1 MGLLQKKVAAV
12 PAGGDVSEKRFGPIP
27 ISRNVMVWIRDIL
40 IALVIALIIMQ
51 FIRPTIVREHSMENT
66 LHENDYI
73 FLNKQAYRFGDVGRR
88 DIVVVHSLLESADG
102 SSKNLIKRVIG
113 LPGDRVS
120 IKDGGVNINGN
131 RLDEPYT
138 LDGYTEG
145 EMEETVVPVDMLF
158 LLGDNRQGSAD
169 SRDPRIGFVPED
181 MIIGKAIFR
190 LFPIGDAGVL

>member
-1 MGLLQKKVAAV
+1 MGLLQKKTVEV
-12 PAGGDVSEKRFGPIP
+12 PIGGGVSESRPRRIP
-27 ISRNVMVWIRDIL
+27 INKNVLVWIRDIL
-40 IALVIALIIMQ
+40 IALAIALVIMQ

-73 FLNKQAYRFGDVGRR
+73 FLNKQAYRFGDVHRR

-102 SSKNLIKRVIG
+102 TSKNLIKRVIG
-113 LPGDRVS
+113 LPGDRVA
-120 IKDGGVNINGN
+120 IRDGGVYVNGN

-145 EMEETVVPVDMLF
+145 EMEEVVVPDGMLF

-169 SRDPRIGFVPED
+169 SRDPRIGFVPEE

-190 LFPIGDAGVL
+190 LFPIGDVGTL